1 MSARNARHLFD
12 PDPDVIYLDAGTYG
26 LAPRPAIEVSMAALR
41 GWQSGKADFI
51 RDWEP
56 AGERGRELFARI
68 IGASA
73 DEIALV
79 PSVSVGVGLIAASI
93 PEGAEV
99 LLPQEEFTSLAAP
112 FFAAAE
118 GRKATVREVSYCDL
132 ASQIRASTTLV
143 ALSLTRAQSGE
154 TADLGPIIA
163 AAQKHGAKVL
173 VDSTHATP
181 FVSLKGHIT
190 GIDYLVCH
198 GYKHLLL
205 PRGVAF
211 LYVRRDRWDETI
223 PYLANWR
230 SLARS
235 YGGPLTLA
243 PNASRF
249 DVSLAWHA
257 WVGAI
262 PALELIVQWQE
273 DGTLAYAKSLA
284 DRLARGLELPQPGA
298 SLVCVKVDDA
308 EKAAA
313 VLNAAGVKAAPRGSY
328 IRLTPHVYNTEAEI
342 DRAIMVVNNALSPD
356 CF

>member
-1 MSARNARHLFD
+1 MSSQNARHMFD
-12 PDPDVIYLDAGTYG
+12 PDPETIYLDAGTYG
-26 LAPRPAIEVSMAALR
+26 LAPRPSIEVSMEALR

-51 RDWEP
+51 KDWEP
-56 AGERGRELFARI
+56 AGERGRELFAKI
-68 IGASA
+68 IGASV
-73 DEIALV
+73 DEISLM
-79 PSVSVGVGLIAASI
+79 PSVSVGVGLVAASI
-93 PEGAEV
+93 PAGSEV
-99 LLPQEEFTSLAAP
+99 LIPEEEFSSVAVP

-118 GRKATVREVSYCDL
+118 GRIATVREVPYWDL
-132 ASQIRASTTLV
+132 ASQVRPTTTIV

-163 AAQKHGAKVL
+163 ACQQHGAKLL
-173 VDSTHATP
+173 VDTTHATP
-181 FVSLKGHIT
+181 FVSVKEHIA

-205 PRGVAF
+205 PRGVGF
-211 LYVRRDRWDETI
+211 LYVRRDNWDTII

-230 SLARS
+230 SVGRS

-273 DGTLAYAKSLA
+273 DGTLDYAKSLA
-284 DRLARGLELPQPGA
+284 DRLARGLELPKPGGT
-298 SLVCVKVDDA
+298 LVCVKVDDA
-308 EKAAA
+308 EKATA
-313 VLNAAGVKAAPRGSY
+313 VLEAAGVKAAPRGGF
-328 IRLTPHVYNTEAEI
+328 IRLTPHVYNTEEEI
-342 DRAIMVVNNALSPD
+342 DRAIMVVNSALSQ
-356 CF
+356 F